1 MTRRFSAEDPA
12 GPTISNDVKRDLLA
26 FIEGAQACLLHGGD
40 VDKNIITAAI
50 RRNKPKALL
59 AVEPLHSSIAQESHP
74 SNAMDLS
81 CVQRSRLVEYW
92 GEGRQSGARWW
103 RARPSRSAETRSV
116 LYATYA
122 PSIANLISVDQE
134 PSMTNPK
141 IDREAMGRLAKAVAF
156 ICGPD
161 HPTTMALKAAAVNGS
176 DQEIKKARALFLR
189 LSPGDRQ
196 AALNL
201 LND

>member
-1 MTRRFSAEDPA
+1 MPLGRVRVRRVVS
-12 GPTISNDVKRDLLA
+12 LA
-26 FIEGAQACLLHGGD
+26 RFGSGGGQ
-40 VDKNIITAAI
+40 VV
-50 RRNKPKALL
+50 RPK
-59 AVEPLHSSIAQESHP
+59 
-74 SNAMDLS
+74 
-81 CVQRSRLVEYW
+81 
-92 GEGRQSGARWW
+92 
-103 RARPSRSAETRSV
+103 TRSV
-116 LYATYA
+116 LYATGV
-122 PSIANLISVDQE
+122 PPMESLISVDQE

-201 LND
+201 LDD